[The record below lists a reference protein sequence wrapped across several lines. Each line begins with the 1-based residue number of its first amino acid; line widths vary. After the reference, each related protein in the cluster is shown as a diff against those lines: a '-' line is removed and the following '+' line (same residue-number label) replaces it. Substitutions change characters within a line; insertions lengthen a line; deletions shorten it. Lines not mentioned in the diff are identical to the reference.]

1 MLNLF
6 QDDTKTK
13 INMNS
18 LNDILSDKK
27 EADIAELKKTV
38 YQLKDQLETVIR
50 ALNQHYPSQEKI
62 QNPDIEILDSGEQVI
77 EGVFN
82 GQDMVGSDGK
92 EYPVPANYA
101 SKSKLVEGDMM
112 KLTITKNGSFI
123 YKQIGPIEKK
133 RLIGELVSDGAQFSA
148 LADGKTYKLLTA
160 SVTFF
165 KGKPGD
171 EAVILVPQDSKSD
184 WAAVENIIHK

>member
-1 MLNLF
+1 
-6 QDDTKTK
+6 
-13 INMNS
+13 MNS